1 MTDAITCRHLSKSY
15 SGVVALDDFS
25 LSAVTGQVLGLVGPS
40 GSGKT
45 TALRLIAGFER
56 PDQGSVE
63 VAGEIVVD
71 RDTFVPPERRS
82 VGMVFQDFAL
92 FPHMTVGGNI
102 GYGIP
107 KGDGRRGRVT
117 EVLAMVGLS
126 GMEKRMPHELSGG
139 EQQRVALA
147 RALAPSPAV
156 VLLDEP
162 FSNLD
167 APQRDR
173 VRREVRGILV
183 EARATAIFVTHDQ
196 EEALAVSDILAVMRD
211 GRVLQSATPHDL
223 YRKPVDRWVA
233 RFLGEGEFVAGTVT
247 DGVVETPLG
256 RFPVDTRLTGS
267 VEVLIR
273 PEHVRLT
280 EDQGGAALVVD
291 REFYGHDQLV
301 TLHLDGGRRLL
312 ARAGPD
318 VIFNPGDHARYEI
331 TEVVV
336 FEAASQGG

>member
-1 MTDAITCRHLSKSY
+1 
-15 SGVVALDDFS
+15 
-25 LSAVTGQVLGLVGPS
+25 
-40 GSGKT
+40 
-45 TALRLIAGFER
+45 
-56 PDQGSVE
+56 
-63 VAGEIVVD
+63 
-71 RDTFVPPERRS
+71 
-82 VGMVFQDFAL
+82 
-92 FPHMTVGGNI
+92 
-102 GYGIP
+102 
-107 KGDGRRGRVT
+107 
-117 EVLAMVGLS
+117 
-126 GMEKRMPHELSGG
+126 MEKRMPHELSGG

-167 APQRDR
+167 APQRER

-196 EEALAVSDILAVMRD
+196 EEALAVSDVLAVMRD
-211 GRVLQSATPHDL
+211 GRVLQTAAPHDL
-223 YRKPVDRWVA
+223 YRKPADRWVA
-233 RFLGEGEFVAGTVT
+233 RFLGEGEFLSGTVT
-247 DGVVETPLG
+247 GSMVDTELG
-256 RFPVDTRLTGS
+256 RFPVETKLTGP

-280 EDQGGAALVVD
+280 EDAGGAALVVE

-301 TLHLDGGRRLL
+301 TLHIDGGRRLL

-318 VIFNPGDHARYEI
+318 TIFNPGDHARYEI

-336 FEAASQGG
+336 FEAASHQPPATSKSN